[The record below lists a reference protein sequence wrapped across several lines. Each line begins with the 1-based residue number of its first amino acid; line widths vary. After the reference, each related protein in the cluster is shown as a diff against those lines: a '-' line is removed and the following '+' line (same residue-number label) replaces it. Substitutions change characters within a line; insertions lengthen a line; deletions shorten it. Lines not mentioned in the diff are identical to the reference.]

1 MARRHKKPRI
11 GQTYIWEDP
20 YEPAQ
25 EDPYEPAQEIVTITK
40 FVCTRPNAW
49 IFEGMNHATQELQPV
64 AFNRSY
70 GATNWKLLE

>member
-11 GQTYIWEDP
+11 GQTYIWEAH
-20 YEPAQ
+20 YEPV
-25 EDPYEPAQEIVTITK
+25 QEIVTITK

-49 IFEGMNHATQELQPV
+49 IFEGMNHATQKLQPV